1 MNRGDNVPKV
11 TANITLEMTKPEIT
25 GVDFDN
31 IKLWI
36 KTNVIDKLPANATQ
50 THDIHYTP

>member
-1 MNRGDNVPKV
+1 VPKV

-25 GVDFDN
+25 GADFDG

-50 THDIHYTP
+50 DHHLVYTP